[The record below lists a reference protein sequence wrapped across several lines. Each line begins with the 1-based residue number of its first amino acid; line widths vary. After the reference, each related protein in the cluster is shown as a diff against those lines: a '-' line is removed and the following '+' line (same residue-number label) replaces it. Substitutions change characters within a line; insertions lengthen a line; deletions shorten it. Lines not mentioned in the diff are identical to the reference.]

1 MVEFSTSQRQQVN
14 SLHGTSVAGPSNY
27 RDASSNSTGPWKN
40 APTLIAQPS
49 QVRNSRGAGS
59 PYDGMSNTLRQQQ
72 IPQVGNPIT
81 RATILA
87 TKRPASK
94 RSKPDLF
101 PQPQSLHRRNN
112 SHLAGRIQSFSIHT
126 RHPVASTP
134 DTDIQIDNRPRGTTN
149 AHTDHRSAR
158 NSEIVEISDEEDLG
172 APLPRPRCKSSSPDP
187 LGLTSSLPHAFETL
201 PGGLQHADPRKGK
214 GKDVALK
221 PQGVATVISD
231 IEEIEDFTSEPANDQ
246 PLASRPLPSQPAAK
260 LTPSLRTIKP
270 GTVAK
275 KRELYEPPKEFSP
288 FFDFRGGIVQKMK
301 RKVATKPVSST
312 SQLDPIAT
320 ESTPFTSRSLP
331 RTKEPPLKLPLR
343 AWAMGLKIFLAEEG
357 SDPPVFEYDPQNGRV
372 DVSVPGQ
379 SNSYWFHHPNGFE
392 DITVTNDSER
402 TLADNVVIQLRM
414 RKGCDVPDHGLSKL
428 EFEPGS
434 TRPSG
439 RLTFVFSTDKVEGWT
454 TTYQKLVS
462 LLTKSTSNPNTVRPA
477 GGKALWE
484 EIKQGADMY
493 QLLASRSSE
502 SRRKSITPSVKN
514 VSPLRPLRNSTGNS
528 RTRLGP
534 DAEPPNEASSSTPLR
549 RSSRRSA
556 AAVPEASSESPPLAD
571 PEELILVYPPSGPG
585 ALNIMGS
592 DLNRLR
598 PYEYLNDTLIEFGLK
613 LWLTE
618 LAEQDKDLA
627 DQIHVFSSF
636 FYKKL
641 NNKRLEEGYQSVRKW
656 TSKVDIFSKKYI
668 IVPINENLHWYL
680 AIIYEPEHTLQPP
693 LPQKEQSLSQRSKLR
708 RQNVAELDV
717 HTHTQK
723 ELSPTHDIPP
733 AEGHSEPDAEMSSL
747 RATCASTPSIT
758 QDEEMDDISPIE
770 FTQSCSISNIP
781 VEKPRSASSSK
792 PVSMRGRSASV
803 GKSSR
808 RSMSVEAP
816 SINEII
822 SIILPSSPR
831 LDSMDVDA
839 SVIDVEADQEG
850 PDLRENIISSKASTS
865 TDISDPP
872 STLSSK
878 PPSRGTGIPPTRFY
892 GPSTGRK
899 GKQKAESVV
908 VPDSEEENEG
918 DDDEKQEKEVDV
930 MLGGA
935 LPSETT
941 RMASDPPKTRIFTLD
956 SLGTQHPQALK
967 ALKYWLKAEAKDKR
981 QVEEVRLAQGKFVQ
995 VCDVPVY
1002 SPPKKKKS
1010 NAPPQVPSQ
1019 PNFADCGIYLL
1030 HFAKTFLS
1038 KPAHYFAHI
1047 YQPRKIYPAEQRRLD
1062 WDEAVVQHYREDLI
1076 QRITQLSEEWK
1087 ASRAAK
1093 EEDTKRKRK
1102 SEELAQAES
1111 DSSEVEVDIVE
1122 DIKVPRTLPKPV
1134 QRPAKRLRGG

>member
-14 SLHGTSVAGPSNY
+14 SLHGTSIAGPSNF

-49 QVRNSRGAGS
+49 QARNSRGAGS
-59 PYDGMSNTLRQQQ
+59 PYDGMSNTFRQQQ
-72 IPQVGNPIT
+72 IPGVGNPIT
-81 RATILA
+81 RATLL
-87 TKRPASK
+87 TKRPTSK

-101 PQPQSLHRRNN
+101 PQSQSRHRRSN
-112 SHLAGRIQSFSIHT
+112 SRLANSIQSSSIHT

-134 DTDIQIDNRPRGTTN
+134 DVDIQIDNRPRGIKN
-149 AHTDHRSAR
+149 AHADHRSAR

-172 APLPRPRCKSSSPDP
+172 APLPRPRHKSSSPDP
-187 LGLTSSLPHAFETL
+187 LGLTSSIPHDFETR
-201 PGGLQHADPRKGK
+201 PGDLRHADPRKGK

-221 PQGVATVISD
+221 PQSAATVISD

-246 PLASRPLPSQPAAK
+246 PSAPRPFPSQPAAK

-275 KRELYEPPKEFSP
+275 KREFYEPSKEP
-288 FFDFRGGIVQKMK
+288 FLDLRGGVVRQMK
-301 RKVATKPVSST
+301 CKVATKPVSST

-320 ESTPFTSRSLP
+320 ESTLFTSRSLP
-331 RTKEPPLKLPLR
+331 RTKEPLLKLPLR
-343 AWAMGLKIFLAEEG
+343 AWAMGLKIFLAKEG
-357 SDPPVFEYDPQNGRV
+357 SDPPVFQYDPQNGRV

-379 SNSYWFHHPNGFE
+379 SNSYWSQHPNGFE
-392 DITVTNDSER
+392 GITVTNDSER
-402 TLADNVVIQLRM
+402 TLTDNVVIQLRT
-414 RKGCDVPDHGLSKL
+414 RKDCDVPDHGLSEL
-428 EFEPGS
+428 EFQPGS

-462 LLTKSTSNPNTVRPA
+462 FLTKSTSNSNTVRPA

-514 VSPLRPLRNSTGNS
+514 ASPPRPLRNSTGNS

-534 DAEPPNEASSSTPLR
+534 DTEPPNEASSSAPLR

-556 AAVPEASSESPPLAD
+556 AVVPETSSESPPLAD

-717 HTHTQK
+717 HADTQK

-733 AEGHSEPDAEMSSL
+733 AEGPSEPDAEMSSL

-781 VEKPRSASSSK
+781 DEKPRSASSSK

-803 GKSSR
+803 GKASR

-816 SINEII
+816 SINEIV
-822 SIILPSSPR
+822 SIVLPGFPR

-865 TDISDPP
+865 TDTSDPP

-892 GPSTGRK
+892 GPSSGRK

-935 LPSETT
+935 LPSQTT
-941 RMASDPPKTRIFTLD
+941 RMANDPPKTRIFTLD
-956 SLGTQHPQALK
+956 SLGTHHPQALK
-967 ALKYWLKAEAKDKR
+967 TLKYWLKAEAKDKR
-981 QVEEVRLAQGKFVQ
+981 QVEEVRLAQGKFV
-995 VCDVPVY
+995 
-1002 SPPKKKKS
+1002 
-1010 NAPPQVPSQ
+1010 QVPSQ

-1076 QRITQLSEEWK
+1076 QRITQLSGEWK
-1087 ASRAAK
+1087 ASRAAR

-1102 SEELAQAES
+1102 SEELGQAES